1 MTDRR
6 PLRPFIVDP
15 FDYTA
20 PSFSALLR
28 QAVPEAMPQM
38 GDVHNL
44 PAHVE
49 GTTIVATTY
58 AGGVIIAGDRRAT
71 AGRLDRGAA
80 AARGDGWARFL
91 GNGGSTVGSRIRDQS
106 NVCEFSRS
114 PRRTSCC
121 TCSLSHVVR
130 SKAPRSAL
138 ACDVSH

>member
-1 MTDRR
+1 MTDRH

-71 AGRLDRGAA
+71 EVADLHEPFDALDAHWTRSGPGADVVP
-80 AARGDGWARFL
+80 G
-91 GNGGSTVGSRIRDQS
+91 
-106 NVCEFSRS
+106 
-114 PRRTSCC
+114 
-121 TCSLSHVVR
+121 LSMR
-130 SKAPRSAL
+130 WISEP
-138 ACDVSH
+138 